1 MAKVLSDYEVVLTS
15 LIQDA
20 ANKLSIDDRQEAIRN
35 AVAEHSRLFPLT
47 RRRSL
52 LGSGS
57 AVLST
62 PTGWV
67 DEFSTVRQIE
77 YPVGED
83 TPQYLDAEDWLLVSS
98 PTASTTYQIRYL
110 GGSIATSQ
118 RLNLEWTVPHVVS
131 EITGTI
137 ADPIY
142 RAVATLGASYAC
154 LSLAGYFT
162 QSGDPMISI
171 DSQSAP
177 SKARDY
183 MTLAD
188 RYRARYRLA
197 VGLGPEDQGA
207 DVVAAGVFADVPAQ
221 TYQWGERFLLHPWTR
236 RRW

>member
-1 MAKVLSDYEVVLTS
+1 MAKVLSDYEVVLAA
-15 LIQDA
+15 LIQDSA
-20 ANKLSIDDRQEAIRN
+20 QKLTIEARQEAIQN

-52 LGSGS
+52 AGSGT
-57 AVLST
+57 AVLGT

-67 DEFSTVRQIE
+67 DEFSSVRQIE
-77 YPVGED
+77 YPVGAD
-83 TPQYLDAEDWLLVSS
+83 IPHYLEAEDWLLISS
-98 PTASTTYQIRYL
+98 PTSSTTYQIRYL

-131 EITGTI
+131 ETTGTI

-154 LSLAGYFT
+154 LALAGYFT

-183 MTLAD
+183 RELAKE
-188 RYRARYRLA
+188 YRSRYRLMI
-197 VGLGPEDQGA
+197 GLGPEDQGA
-207 DVVAAGVFADVPAQ
+207 DVIAAGVFADVPSQ